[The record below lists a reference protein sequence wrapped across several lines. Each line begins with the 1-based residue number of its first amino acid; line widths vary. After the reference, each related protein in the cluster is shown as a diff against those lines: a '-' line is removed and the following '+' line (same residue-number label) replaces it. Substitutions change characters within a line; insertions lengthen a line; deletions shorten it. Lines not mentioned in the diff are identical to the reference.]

1 LDFLKRIKNEILIID
16 GATGT
21 LLLDKGVKPGAP
33 LEELNVSNPD
43 LIRSIHKSYVDA
55 GADIIET
62 NNFGGNRVKLSESGL
77 QDKVRELNSQ
87 GVILA
92 KEAAGGKAL
101 VAGNIGPTGKLL
113 RPMGEISFDEAYD
126 AFAEQA
132 KIIEEAGADLI
143 SVETMTDI
151 LELKAAVMA
160 ARENTKLPVIAQMT
174 FEDNGIAVTGTP
186 PEAFVLIAES
196 AGADVIGAN
205 CSNGPEI
212 LLPVMKKI
220 AKHATKPLVVMPNA
234 GFPELVDDR
243 AIYKMTPE
251 VFAQF
256 SEKFI
261 KMGVNIIGGCCGT
274 RPEHIRELVN
284 RKSKIVNREIVP
296 LRGFASRTRVVLYS
310 GKTLVIGERINP
322 TGKKYLQDEIRSGG
336 TSIIKEEASG
346 QERAGAD
353 LIDVN
358 VGVPETDDVVSMQRA
373 VEAIG
378 SSTQIPIS
386 IDSPKASV
394 LESGLKAF
402 VGKPLVNSTTGKES
416 SLSKVLPLVKRFG
429 AAVIGLCLDDSG
441 IPKTPED
448 RLAVAKNIVNRA
460 ISLGISK
467 EDIFIDTLVMTAG
480 IGVEESLVTLRAAKL
495 VKDKLEVKT
504 VLGISNVSHGMP
516 SRSKLNEIYLKLALL
531 HGLDAAIVDPTDK
544 QLMKAFKDV
553 KAVKNKDKAITKL
566 ISDFRVECE
575 RWRGKKGKVG
585 VPEGKKRAKV
595 GKASLPEIKKAVI
608 GGDADRVRVLSEKLL
623 KQGSSPQGIIDKALV
638 PAMEVVGRR
647 FSSGK
652 YFLPQVI
659 SSAEAMRA
667 GFELAKRKIKKG
679 SRKSA
684 GTVVL
689 ATVRGDIHDIGKNIV
704 RMMLENNGF
713 RVVDLGKD
721 VPPEKVVGAV
731 RDEKADAVALSA
743 LLTTTMPEMK
753 VVKEDLAKQGID
765 VPVIIGGAVVTSDYA
780 GRIGAAYGKDAVSAV
795 GLAKGI
801 IKNIRRR

>member
-1 LDFLKRIKNEILIID
+1 
-16 GATGT
+16 
-21 LLLDKGVKPGAP
+21 
-33 LEELNVSNPD
+33 
-43 LIRSIHKSYVDA
+43 
-55 GADIIET
+55 
-62 NNFGGNRVKLSESGL
+62 
-77 QDKVRELNSQ
+77 
-87 GVILA
+87 
-92 KEAAGGKAL
+92 
-101 VAGNIGPTGKLL
+101 
-113 RPMGEISFDEAYD
+113 
-126 AFAEQA
+126 
-132 KIIEEAGADLI
+132 
-143 SVETMTDI
+143 
-151 LELKAAVMA
+151 
-160 ARENTKLPVIAQMT
+160 
-174 FEDNGIAVTGTP
+174 
-186 PEAFVLIAES
+186 
-196 AGADVIGAN
+196 
-205 CSNGPEI
+205 
-212 LLPVMKKI
+212 
-220 AKHATKPLVVMPNA
+220 
-234 GFPELVDDR
+234 
-243 AIYKMTPE
+243 
-251 VFAQF
+251 
-256 SEKFI
+256 
-261 KMGVNIIGGCCGT
+261 
-274 RPEHIRELVN
+274 
-284 RKSKIVNREIVP
+284 
-296 LRGFASRTRVVLYS
+296 
-310 GKTLVIGERINP
+310 VIGERINP